1 LACALRGRESL
12 ERPAVLVDRQRH
24 RLPIRADIVGLPL
37 KIAPSDVIECNV
49 PPYEDDFAVDLW
61 RPGSA

>member
-1 LACALRGRESL
+1 
-12 ERPAVLVDRQRH
+12 VLVDRQRH